1 MLEMVEDAHE
11 QDDIEVAHGARADV
25 IDVQLPVLHAR
36 AEQAADFVK
45 ARIFEAIYGQ
55 DFGAAAL
62 HLEAEPAIPRTDV
75 QHALAGQVLRD
86 RKLRDAHL
94 LRSQLRD
101 ALNQPAVRQ
110 FEGVP
115 PPAPKE
121 LAAPLPHI
129 LQWICFARCHEPD
142 AAFPRPPIT
151 MVFRFVVGM
160 STRPWNRS
168 AQKRWLNSR

>member
-1 MLEMVEDAHE
+1 MLEVVEDAHE
-11 QDDIEVAHGARADV
+11 QDDIEVAHGARAHL
-25 IDVQLPVLHAR
+25 IHVQLPVLHAR

-45 ARIFEAIYGQ
+45 ARILKADDGQ
-55 DFGAAAL
+55 NLGAAAL
-62 HLEAEPAIPRTDV
+62 HLEAEPSTPRPNV

-86 RKLRDAHL
+86 RKLPDAHL

-110 FEGVP
+110 LERVP

-129 LQWICFARCHEPD
+129 LQWICFAKCHEPD